1 MSRAST
7 TSASRSSRGSRA
19 AGDGGLLTGYLARS
33 ARPLTSLVFLLPFIV
48 IYELGTRLLSD
59 PVKGTQ
65 HIVAFTMMQQFF
77 ALFGAYGRHLPA
89 MAVVAILLAWHI
101 ARRDAW
107 SVSLPTLLTMI
118 IESVALAWPLI
129 LFGVLLT
136 RFLPLAATTA
146 PGPGQAVVLSLGAGV
161 YEELVFRLI
170 LCTTLAMVLKNAL
183 KMDPRLSMLLLVFL
197 SATLFSAYHYLG
209 NEAFHW
215 RIFVFRM
222 AAGVYFAGLFVSRGF
237 GITAGSHMAY
247 DILIVV
253 L

>member
-1 MSRAST
+1 MSRAPASPRR
-7 TSASRSSRGSRA
+7 ASRTAERGTLAS
-19 AGDGGLLTGYLARS
+19 GYLARS
-33 ARPLTSLVFLLPFIV
+33 AGPLTSLVFLLPLIF
-48 IYELGTRLLSD
+48 IYEVGTRLLLSD

-89 MAVVAILLAWHI
+89 MAVVAILLSWHI
-101 ARRDAW
+101 ARKDAW
-107 SVSLPTLLTMI
+107 NVSLPTMLGMAV
-118 IESVALAWPLI
+118 ESIALGLPLI
-129 LFGVLLT
+129 IFGVLLARLVPMSAST
-136 RFLPLAATTA
+136 SE
-146 PGPGQAVVLSLGAGV
+146 GIGQTVILSLGAGV

-170 LCTTLAMVLKNAL
+170 LCTTLAIVLRDVMRIDVK
-183 KMDPRLSMLLLVFL
+183 LSTLLLVFL

-222 AAGVYFAGLFVSRGF
+222 VAGVYFAGLFVARGF
-237 GITAGSHMAY
+237 GVTAGTHMAY
-247 DILIVV
+247 DILIVM

>member
-1 MSRAST
+1 VSRA
-7 TSASRSSRGSRA
+7 TSSPARGARISADGSLA
-19 AGDGGLLTGYLARS
+19 AGYLARS

-48 IYELGTRLLSD
+48 IYELGTWLLSD

-89 MAVVAILLAWHI
+89 MAVAAILIAWHI

-107 SVSLPTLLTMI
+107 SVSLPTLLMMVVECI
-118 IESVALAWPLI
+118 SLAWPVI
-129 LFGVLLT
+129 IFGVILT
-136 RFLPLAATTA
+136 RLLSLAATHGT
-146 PGPGQAVVLSLGAGV
+146 GQTLVLSLGAGI

-170 LCTTLAMVLKNAL
+170 LCTTFAMLLRNVFRIE
-183 KMDPRLSMLLLVFL
+183 PRLSMLLLVVL
-197 SATLFSAYHYLG
+197 SASLFSAYHYLG

-222 AAGVYFAGLFVSRGF
+222 MAGVYFAGLFVARGF
-237 GITAGSHMAY
+237 GVTAGTHMAY
-247 DILIVV
+247 DILIV
-253 L
+253 LL

>member
-1 MSRAST
+1 V
-7 TSASRSSRGSRA
+7 
-19 AGDGGLLTGYLARS
+19 DGGGGTTAAGYLARS

-48 IYELGTRLLSD
+48 LYELGTRLLLSD

-89 MAVVAILLAWHI
+89 LAVVAILLAWHI

-107 SVSLPTLLTMI
+107 SVSLPTLVGMA
-118 IESVALAWPLI
+118 IESVALALPLI
-129 LFGVLLT
+129 VFGVLLA
-136 RFLPLAATTA
+136 RYVPLSATTSESL
-146 PGPGQAVVLSLGAGV
+146 GQTVILSLGAGV

-170 LCTTLAMVLKNAL
+170 LCTTLAIVLRDVMRIDVK
-183 KMDPRLSMLLLVFL
+183 LSTLLLVFL

-222 AAGVYFAGLFVSRGF
+222 VAGVYFAGLFVSRGF
-237 GITAGSHMAY
+237 GVTAGAHMAY
-247 DILIVV
+247 DILIVM

>member
-1 MSRAST
+1 MSRASA
-7 TSASRSSRGSRA
+7 SPGRASRTA
-19 AGDGGLLTGYLARS
+19 ADGGTLAAGYLARS

-48 IYELGTRLLSD
+48 IYEVGTRLLLSD

-89 MAVVAILLAWHI
+89 MAVVAILLSWHI
-101 ARRDAW
+101 ARKDAW
-107 SVSLPTLLTMI
+107 NVSLPTMLGMAV
-118 IESVALAWPLI
+118 ESIALGLPLI
-129 LFGVLLT
+129 IFGVLLARLVPMSAST
-136 RFLPLAATTA
+136 SE
-146 PGPGQAVVLSLGAGV
+146 GIGQTVILSLGAGV

-170 LCTTLAMVLKNAL
+170 LCTTLAIVLRDVMRIDVK
-183 KMDPRLSMLLLVFL
+183 LSTLLLVFL

-222 AAGVYFAGLFVSRGF
+222 VAGVYFAGLFVARGF
-237 GITAGSHMAY
+237 GVTAGTHMAY
-247 DILIVV
+247 DILIVM